1 MENRIGFGKRL
12 GALLIDC
19 VICGIVVG
27 VAGPLIGGFLGA
39 SAGATLG
46 GMGAGTN
53 AGSAAMTGGAFGA
66 IAGALVGAVVI
77 FVVYFLL
84 EGFTGWTL
92 GKLILGIQ
100 VANADGTAASVTT
113 LLTRFAVKNI
123 GSILR
128 VVALVTGIRALFALG
143 SFGGL
148 IIFIGC
154 FFTLGMAR

>member
-53 AGSAAMTGGAFGA
+53 AGSAAMTGGAFGSLPSTNA
-66 IAGALVGAVVI
+66 KIAVI
-77 FVVYFLL
+77 NWNTLL
-84 EGFTGWTL
+84 LYPAGENPATITVTASLKAPAGWKNGGCGFFGIWRLGFTFGL
-92 GKLILGIQ
+92 C
-100 VANADGTAASVTT
+100 
-113 LLTRFAVKNI
+113 RF
-123 GSILR
+123 
-128 VVALVTGIRALFALG
+128 
-143 SFGGL
+143 
-148 IIFIGC
+148 
-154 FFTLGMAR
+154 